1 MLCFGLV
8 LRRSTVD
15 VGHDIVERAA
25 DCDKV
30 GDFLS
35 SGDVVDHTSLR
46 QAGRCYL
53 EAVGLCRAVAFEVEA
68 KGAAATLGELEPAA
82 DREFEELGD
91 FDAVFSVGYVVD
103 KLCEYLGRFFGE
115 VKAAGFNT
123 KPGEGYSYVCQT
135 LDMGISYYRLVY
147 ARLTGEPFVVAETKN
162 LLIREMTTKD
172 LPELYAVY
180 STLEDCQYIEQLY
193 DYDKE
198 LEFTKN
204 YIKNMYGFFEYGL
217 WLVFEK
223 KSGELIGRAGIEN
236 REIDGV
242 TCREI
247 GYLIRRDM
255 QHKGYAYEACQA
267 ILEYASD
274 ELGIQEM
281 FAVIDKTNEPSRKLA
296 QKLGFELY
304 AQTDGGPDLYKFVF
318 G

>member
-1 MLCFGLV
+1 MLRNIYVYIKYITIGSDELNIIKQNLDKEVNLFIPDDIEEIDFEDALV
-8 LRRSTVD
+8 ITD
-15 VGHDIVERAA
+15 VPENEF
-25 DCDKV
+25 KM
-30 GDFLS
+30 
-35 SGDVVDHTSLR
+35 
-46 QAGRCYL
+46 QA
-53 EAVGLCRAVAFEVEA
+53 EACGKDSC
-68 KGAAATLGELEPAA
+68 
-82 DREFEELGD
+82 
-91 FDAVFSVGYVVD
+91 
-103 KLCEYLGRFFGE
+103 E

-180 STLEDCQYIEQLY
+180 STLEDCRYIEQLY

-255 QHKGYAYEACQA
+255 HMKRVRQFLNMHQMSLGY
-267 ILEYASD
+267 
-274 ELGIQEM
+274 
-281 FAVIDKTNEPSRKLA
+281 RKCL
-296 QKLGFELY
+296 L
-304 AQTDGGPDLYKFVF
+304 
-318 G
+318 

>member
-1 MLCFGLV
+1 
-8 LRRSTVD
+8 
-15 VGHDIVERAA
+15 
-25 DCDKV
+25 
-30 GDFLS
+30 
-35 SGDVVDHTSLR
+35 
-46 QAGRCYL
+46 
-53 EAVGLCRAVAFEVEA
+53 
-68 KGAAATLGELEPAA
+68 
-82 DREFEELGD
+82 
-91 FDAVFSVGYVVD
+91 
-103 KLCEYLGRFFGE
+103 
-115 VKAAGFNT
+115 
-123 KPGEGYSYVCQT
+123 
-135 LDMGISYYRLVY
+135 
-147 ARLTGEPFVVAETKN
+147 
-162 LLIREMTTKD
+162 MTTKD

-242 TCREI
+242 TCCEI

-274 ELGIQEM
+274 ELGI
-281 FAVIDKTNEPSRKLA
+281 RKCL
-296 QKLGFELY
+296 L
-304 AQTDGGPDLYKFVF
+304 
-318 G
+318 